1 MSKSEKPFSENEN
14 FYQKLEQPD
23 YDTVCDS
30 IRSLELIVYDVK
42 SERTLNKLLSKIT
55 SFGDSISLAFDKF
68 NSASKQARKM
78 DYQTASEYSQKC
90 SEQLTTASLQ
100 LNEIKTICFNSALLD
115 ISKKECFIALKQQLT
130 LLNKANCRLPKPN
143 QPNQS
148 TKNSLT
154 SSEHLTK

>member
-14 FYQKLEQPD
+14 FYQKLEQPNCN
-23 YDTVCDS
+23 TVYDS
-30 IRSLELIVYDVK
+30 ILSLERIVYDVK
-42 SERTLNKLLSKIT
+42 RERTLNRLRSKIK
-55 SFGDSISLAFDKF
+55 SFRNSISLAFDKF
-68 NSASKQARKM
+68 NSASKQARNM
-78 DYQTASEYSQKC
+78 DYQTALEYSLQC
-90 SEQLTTASLQ
+90 SEQLRTASLQ
-100 LNEIKTICFNSALLD
+100 LNEIENICFHALLD
-115 ISKKECFIALKQQLT
+115 IRKKECVIALKQQLT